1 MISFFIESVIHW
13 QGIDAQGHQIKH
25 VFIGRRR
32 AFKAFYKKEGIV
44 LLSTQYAYHVK
55 RKHNNTQLVNL
66 FTKELAHAL
75 ATGLPLISALSL
87 LQKKQH
93 QSPIEAL
100 LGDIQKNITSGKSLS
115 ESLQYHPS
123 IFSESMIQL
132 ICAAEKAH
140 QLPTLLKQLS
150 QQQQTTEQLT
160 RQFKKAMIY
169 PLSVLFFTMII
180 TLGLVT
186 FVIPQ
191 FQSLFNNFNAPL
203 PDATQFLIAMT
214 FYIKKHHVAL
224 TLCSITLPMIVL
236 YGYHASHYMKRSIQN
251 ALLQLPLLGN
261 LYRLKLLAT
270 WTSVLALTLKS
281 GVRLQEGL
289 TLANNTLTHIAL
301 QASCEQLQQKMNSG
315 YKLHQALAHTPLFE
329 PAECY
334 LIEIGEATTTLP
346 LLLER
351 LSQESLTF
359 IEYTLD
365 TLSQWIEPAIMV
377 LLALVAGGL
386 IITMY
391 LPIFKIGTLL

>member
-13 QGIDAQGHQIKH
+13 QGIDAQGHHVKH
-25 VFIGRRR
+25 VFSGSPR
-32 AFKAFYKKEGIV
+32 AFKAFYKKQQIV
-44 LLSTQYAYHVK
+44 LLSTQYSYHFK
-55 RKHNNTQLVNL
+55 KKHHKTQLVNL
-66 FTKELAHAL
+66 FTKELANAL
-75 ATGLPLISALSL
+75 ATGLPLVSALSL

-93 QSPIEAL
+93 QSPLETL
-100 LGDIQKNITSGKSLS
+100 LADLQKNITSGKSLS
-115 ESLQYHPS
+115 ESLQHHRS
-123 IFSESMIQL
+123 IFSEGIIQL
-132 ICAAEKAH
+132 IYAAEQAQ
-140 QLPTLLKQLS
+140 QLPTLLKKLS
-150 QQQQTTEQLT
+150 HQQQATAQLT

-169 PLSVLFFTMII
+169 PLSVLFFTITI

-203 PDATQFLIAMT
+203 PSATQFLIALT
-214 FYIKKHHVAL
+214 FYIKKHHILL
-224 TLCSITLPMIVL
+224 TLCSITLPILVI
-236 YGYHASHYMKRSIQN
+236 YGYHASYMMKRCMQKS
-251 ALLQLPLLGN
+251 LLRLPLIGN
-261 LYRLKLLAT
+261 LYRLKLLAN
-270 WTSVLALTLKS
+270 WTSILALTLNS

-289 TLANNTLTHIAL
+289 TLANNTLTHIAIK
-301 QASCEQLQQKMNSG
+301 ASCEQLHQKMNLG
-315 YKLHQALAHTPLFE
+315 YKLHQALAHSQLFE

-346 LLLER
+346 LLLDR
-351 LSQESLTF
+351 LAQESLAF

-365 TLSQWIEPAIMV
+365 KLSQWIEPAIML